1 MSSRPYPYHDT
12 TTSARQTQVQITKM
26 LYEEGCEAT
35 RWTEED
41 KGSRVMLEFIWKI
54 PTDEGKKSFAFRVS
68 PPVMQKWVGRGTPAT
83 RSPTPTPPCVFCGGI
98 SSRSW
103 KPSSTAWSPVEQE
116 FLQAMV
122 LPLPGGGD
130 ATMGEVVMPQIKA
143 GKVLG
148 IREWVALL
156 PSGEEEDD
164 GD

>member
-1 MSSRPYPYHDT
+1 MSKRHYPYYDT

-35 RWTEED
+35 RWTEQD
-41 KGSRVMLEFIWKI
+41 KGDRVTLEFIWKI
-54 PTDEGKKSFAFRVS
+54 PTDEGKKSFGFRVS
-68 PPVMQKWVGRGTPAT
+68 PPLMMKWVGRGNARHQEPNPNASMRLLWWYLKSKFEAVKYGLVT
-83 RSPTPTPPCVFCGGI
+83 
-98 SSRSW
+98 
-103 KPSSTAWSPVEQE
+103 VEEE

-130 ATMGEVVMPQIKA
+130 ATMGEVVIPKIKA
-143 GKVLG
+143 GKVMG

-156 PSGEEEDD
+156 PSGKEEED

>member
-41 KGSRVMLEFIWKI
+41 KGTRVMLEFIWKI

-68 PPVMQKWVGRGTPAT
+68 PPVMKKWVGRGNARHQEPNPNASM
-83 RSPTPTPPCVFCGGI
+83 RLLWWYLKSKLEAVKYGLV
-98 SSRSW
+98 R
-103 KPSSTAWSPVEQE
+103 VEEE

-122 LPLPGGGD
+122 LPLPGGRD
-130 ATMGEVVMPQIKA
+130 ATMGEVVMPQIKVE
-143 GKVLG
+143 KVLG

-164 GD
+164 K